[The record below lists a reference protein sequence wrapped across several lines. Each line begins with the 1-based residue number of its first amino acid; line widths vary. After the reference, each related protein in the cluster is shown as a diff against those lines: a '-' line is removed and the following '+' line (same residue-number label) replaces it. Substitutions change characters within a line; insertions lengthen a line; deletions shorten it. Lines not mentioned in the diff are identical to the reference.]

1 VVDSL
6 DPRRVSRAMQFMDI
20 GVEYD
25 QDHEVWW
32 AFVFNLVSEDE
43 FSYSVEFGVPE
54 APKTCNLG
62 KLYSNVT

>member
-1 VVDSL
+1 
-6 DPRRVSRAMQFMDI
+6 MQFMDI